1 MLGGFILHLEG
12 IQNMVFKKVAFFLL
26 IATNYLSSEC
36 IQSKNSNK
44 IVIAGGSLTE
54 IVYDLKEEEK
64 ILAVDVT
71 SNFPPEAKALPSVGY
86 VRALSTEGL
95 LSLGPTLILGEEDM
109 GPPLVLEQLKIVGV
123 DIRVIKDDFSSSSVL
138 SKVECISKIIGAK
151 KINTKRLITNLNEK
165 INVLEANVKKIIE
178 R

>member
-95 LSLGPTLILGEEDM
+95 LSLGPTLIL
-109 GPPLVLEQLKIVGV
+109 
-123 DIRVIKDDFSSSSVL
+123 S
-138 SKVECISKIIGAK
+138 
-151 KINTKRLITNLNEK
+151 LIH
-165 INVLEANVKKIIE
+165 I
-178 R
+178 